1 MSIQLFSIFNRRV
14 PDGKYSILAVRFP
27 TCRHCHELTLLLDA
41 GIEASA
47 CTCNST
53 TSLST
58 LEHRVQIYFQAM
70 HLHADWWVTSVK
82 WSSWRS
88 DNMRNILINISVCV
102 HDWCFSLLLTLRVS
116 AWLISF
122 LCRHKQDGT
131 RSVAVTETPGEPP
144 GFCQGHMQTSS
155 DTRQDNS
162 TLIEKVCE
170 HSVIVAI
177 VVYLH

>member
-14 PDGKYSILAVRFP
+14 PDGKYSILAVGFP
-27 TCRHCHELTLLLDA
+27 TCRHCHELMLLLDA

-47 CTCNST
+47 YSLNST

-88 DNMRNILINISVCV
+88 DNMRNILINISVCI

-116 AWLISF
+116 AWLYDWLVFYAGTNKMEQGQWLWQRHRVSHRDSAKVT
-122 LCRHKQDGT
+122 CRQVLTHAKTIQ
-131 RSVAVTETPGEPP
+131 RW
-144 GFCQGHMQTSS
+144 
-155 DTRQDNS
+155 
-162 TLIEKVCE
+162 
-170 HSVIVAI
+170 
-177 VVYLH
+177 